1 LSERLHQPVIVENR
15 PGAGGNIGTEVAV
28 RAPADGYTLLLVNS
42 LHAINATLYERLN
55 FNVIGDIAPVA
66 GISRTAN
73 VMEVNPSFPAR
84 TIPEFIAYAKANPG
98 KINFASA
105 GVGSTIHLVG
115 ELFKMMAII
124 NMIHVPYRGEAAALT
139 DLIGGQ
145 MQVMFDSIPSSIGY
159 IRDGKLRPLAV
170 TSATRFEGLPEV
182 PAVGDF
188 VPGFEVVG
196 WGGVGVP
203 ASTSTEIIDRLNREI
218 NAGLAD
224 PNMVARFAALGLTP
238 MPMTPAEFGKLIADE
253 TEKWGKVIRTANI
266 KPE

>member
-1 LSERLHQPVIVENR
+1 
-15 PGAGGNIGTEVAV
+15 
-28 RAPADGYTLLLVNS
+28 
-42 LHAINATLYERLN
+42 
-55 FNVIGDIAPVA
+55 
-66 GISRTAN
+66 

-84 TIPEFIAYAKANPG
+84 TVPEFIAYAKANPG

-105 GVGSTIHLVG
+105 GVGSTIHLAG

-182 PAVGDF
+182 PTVGDF

-203 ASTSTEIIDRLNREI
+203 ANTSTEIIDRLNREI

-224 PNMVARFAALGLTP
+224 PNMVARFAALGLSP
-238 MPMTPAEFGKLIADE
+238 MPMIPAH
-253 TEKWGKVIRTANI
+253 W
-266 KPE
+266 